1 MRTIIAAKELKEIL
15 KEHRKWLNGKG
26 GERAI
31 LTGADLSYKDL
42 RGVDLRHADLR
53 YVDLINTDLSGADL
67 RGTYLYGPDLE
78 YAYCRPWLVYAGNID
93 HKRFKTIY
101 YFADY
106 DNVRY
111 GDWNNY
117 RGGTLDEFKLRID
130 KVYPADSENEEHQR
144 YRLEYLSAIKM
155 FESMREAYLKEAE
168 KEKEQ

>member
-15 KEHRKWLNGKG
+15 KEHRKWLNYKG
-26 GERAI
+26 GKRAI
-31 LTGADLSYKDL
+31 LEGADLSYKDL

-53 YVDLINTDLSGADL
+53 YADLTNTDLRGADL

-78 YAYCRPWLVYAGNID
+78 HAYCRPWLVYAGNID

-111 GDWNNY
+111 GHWNDY
-117 RGGTLDEFKLRID
+117 LGGTLAEFKEHID
-130 KVYPADSENEEHQR
+130 KVYPTDDKKHFM
-144 YRLEYLSAIKM
+144 YRLGYLAAIKM
-155 FESMREAYLKEAE
+155 FSLMREAYIKSAAE
-168 KEKEQ
+168 VEKVHD